1 MDELEGSGINSL
13 MAEVGNPNKTNYR
26 TDTKTKRVQDTRT
39 RLMINL
45 RDYTVTLPEY
55 MLSFGTLID
64 CKEKCDDILED
75 LEEELNR
82 DEEIKAS
89 KQPIETTPGAHSKV
103 SKKSTKMLVVNCLPR
118 LMLNKIQ
125 NPHQLG
131 EKRKCKYNICNTYNM
146 SGYNFHIH
154 HLSSKQFLS

>member
-39 RLMINL
+39 RLMLNL
-45 RDYTVTLPEY
+45 RDFTVTLPEY

-64 CKEKCDDILED
+64 TKEKCDDILED
-75 LEEELNR
+75 LEEELKR

-103 SKKSTKMLVVNCLPR
+103 SKKKYQNVGGELSAKTDAEQDPKPPPIRRKKKKM
-118 LMLNKIQ
+118 
-125 NPHQLG
+125 
-131 EKRKCKYNICNTYNM
+131 
-146 SGYNFHIH
+146 
-154 HLSSKQFLS
+154 

>member
-1 MDELEGSGINSL
+1 
-13 MAEVGNPNKTNYR
+13 
-26 TDTKTKRVQDTRT
+26 
-39 RLMINL
+39 MINL

-103 SKKSTKMLVVNCLPR
+103 SKKKYQNVGGELSAKTDAKQDPKPPPIRRKKKM
-118 LMLNKIQ
+118 
-125 NPHQLG
+125 
-131 EKRKCKYNICNTYNM
+131 
-146 SGYNFHIH
+146 
-154 HLSSKQFLS
+154 